1 MGVKSSYS
9 LSFMYQYFSLDNGP
23 ILEESRYPIDHAS
36 ETPCELI
43 PNGPLLDYLRAPYQY
58 QQIPAEI
65 DASWASYRE
74 SEVKEN
80 WNRLVE
86 VAREERVGEE
96 RGNED

>member
-1 MGVKSSYS
+1 M
-9 LSFMYQYFSLDNGP
+9 
-23 ILEESRYPIDHAS
+23 EESRYPIDHAS

-86 VAREERVGEE
+86 IAREERVGKE
-96 RGNED
+96 RGSEA